1 MGIHICTFNKDPG
14 NIVVPYSDYSLDN
27 NNFKKQQKIIT
38 SQLKL
43 NKDSICLSNW
53 NIINSFFDNK
63 DNQNNQN
70 DIDHFNILLSPITN
84 AR

>member
-1 MGIHICTFNKDPG
+1 MGIHICTCSKDPG
-14 NIVVPYSDYSLDN
+14 NIEIPYADYSLDN
-27 NNFKKQQKIIT
+27 NNYKKQQKIIN

-43 NKDSICLSNW
+43 NKDSICLPNG
-53 NIINSFFDNK
+53 NNINSFFDNK